1 MAGRAATA
9 AGRWHRTAAPPTC
22 QHHSLVRRLCALD
35 TCTKKRARLF
45 GAGAEA
51 LTWIRAHT
59 GDEVD
64 ELHNRLDKLN
74 VMVVDHNP
82 WTRLHV
88 TTALDALG
96 VSVAEVSN
104 GATALRR
111 AQAEAPHVV
120 IVASELPEM
129 DAPELLDGLRSDPR
143 TRHTAVVGL
152 SNVADGDAELN
163 LPCTVPDVLTS
174 LAIALQVREETRR
187 GQRHERPQTG
197 TRPTCVARVAPT
209 LAPRQDRR
217 GARLSK
223 R

>member
-1 MAGRAATA
+1 
-9 AGRWHRTAAPPTC
+9 
-22 QHHSLVRRLCALD
+22 V
-35 TCTKKRARLF
+35 RLF
-45 GAGAEA
+45 VASAEA
-51 LTWIRAHT
+51 LASMQSHT
-59 GDEVD
+59 GSEVD
-64 ELHNRLDKLN
+64 RLHNRLTQLN
-74 VMVVDHNP
+74 VMVVDHDP

-88 TTALDALG
+88 ATVLDALG

-111 AQAEAPHVV
+111 ALADVPHVV
-120 IVASELPEM
+120 IVGSDLPEM

-143 TRHTAVVGL
+143 TRNTAVVGL
-152 SNVADGDAELN
+152 SNVPDGDAELN

-174 LAIALQVREETRR
+174 LAIALQARETRR

-217 GARLSK
+217 SARLSK